1 MKMRKNR
8 TKMGF
13 TLAEVL
19 IVIAIIGILGGV
31 VAVNVARYFRSLTKL
46 EYDNY
51 AKSIFVAAQNHLI
64 MAEHEG
70 YLGRTDFGTK
80 EEAISGIPDSGNEVY
95 YFVVQNGNIGDTT
108 VLSLILPDNAVDA
121 AVQSQSYIIRYHK
134 PTAQVLDVFYWSEGG
149 RGGDLFNR
157 ASRYKHSYSDS
168 DYAAFLSNRSD
179 KEALT
184 DYGTDHSVIGYYGG
198 VEAQSKSPVK
208 VKDPSLVVHNEE
220 VLFVRITDPNA
231 DIETSLLELIIKGNT
246 SGGDPLHIFIDEKN
260 DNPFFSRIKPRRDLS
275 SDWNKE
281 HVYDIILDDITT
293 SGLHFSNLSAG
304 FHPGED
310 ITIYAAS
317 SNSEPSNVGYSAEA
331 VTNSLFEDSTTVKSG
346 TNVKPSVDAGIT
358 NFRHLEN
365 MSPAVS
371 GIADSATDAVKPV
384 YLESAKQQSNMDWNA
399 FRGNVNTLWGTW
411 KEPRD
416 HVRIFNKDSVPTGND
431 QYLPVDP
438 IVKLSYNGQKLSIK
452 NVSTNHSGDAGLFG
466 KLTNGSSVSDVE
478 LIDFEIRG
486 TTSAGALAGSMTNCE
501 VTNVLAHDSS
511 GRVVSAS
518 SGSAGGLIGSASGT
532 NVTKSAAALVVNGG
546 GSAGGLIG
554 SMTGGSVTTSYAGGH
569 TNKATYFTDSGDP
582 IYNVT
587 GATAGGLIG
596 SMSGGS
602 VSGSY
607 STCSASGS
615 TLAGGFVGSGGGTIS
630 NCYCTGLVSSTTS
643 GAFAGSLTENPTD
656 CQYFEIINEIKKDDN
671 GNDIA
676 GYNYLKPIGN
686 KSRTETSGIT
696 ALDATA
702 GTYEAFCGS
711 PNSWDS
717 AVPYDGTLKRNYSDS
732 FNLRTVYQIGQTP
745 KAKSTSADFVSTHYG
760 DWPAPEAF
768 VVNTCGSSGNPTH

>member
-19 IVIAIIGILGGV
+19 IVIAIIGILGGM

-149 RGGDLFNR
+149 RDGDLFNR

-331 VTNSLFEDSTTVKSG
+331 VTNSLFEDNTTVK
-346 TNVKPSVDAGIT
+346 TATVDAGIT

-371 GIADSATDAVKPV
+371 GIADSTTNTAKPV
-384 YLESAKQQSNMDWNA
+384 YLQSAKQQANLDWNT
-399 FRGNVNTLWGTW
+399 FRGKVNTLWSAW
-411 KEPRD
+411 KDTRD
-416 HVRIFNKDSVPTGND
+416 HVNIFNNAGTKMKDN

-438 IVKLSYNGQKLSIK
+438 VVKLSYNGQSHSIK
-452 NVSTNHSGDAGLFG
+452 NVSVDHSDSAGLFG
-466 KLTNGSSVSDVE
+466 RLSEGSSVSNLE
-478 LIDFEIRG
+478 LIDFTIKG
-486 TTSAGALAGSMTNCE
+486 TANANAGALAGTVTNCT
-501 VTNVLAHDSS
+501 VTNVLAHNSKS
-511 GRVVSAS
+511 GATVNVTA
-518 SGSAGGLIGSASGT
+518 SGSVGGLIGSMSGGS
-532 NVTKSAAALVVNGG
+532 VTKSAAALWVESSGS
-546 GSAGGLIG
+546 SAGGLIG
-554 SMTGGSVTTSYAGGH
+554 SMSGSTSTVSASYAGGH
-569 TNKATYFTDSGDP
+569 TENAKYSASKF
-582 IYNVT
+582 NVT
-587 GATAGGLIG
+587 GTTAGGLIG
-596 SMSGGS
+596 SMTGGS

-607 STCSASGS
+607 STCSASG
-615 TLAGGFVGSGGGTIS
+615 TTAGGFAGSGSGSIS
-630 NCYCTGLVSSTTS
+630 NCYCTGLVSGTTS
-643 GAFAGSLTENPTD
+643 GAFAGSLTTNPTD
-656 CQYFEIINEIKKDDN
+656 CQYFEIINQVPD
-671 GNDIA
+671 A
-676 GYNYLKPIGN
+676 SQGYVCLSSVGRGASNP
-686 KSRTETSGIT
+686 GIT
-696 ALDATA
+696 AFDATA
-702 GTYEAFCGS
+702 KTYDDFCGAS
-711 PNSWDS
+711 NSWDP
-717 AVPYDGTLKRNYSDS
+717 ANPYDTTLKGYYNGKY
-732 FNLRTVYQIGQTP
+732 NLKTVAQLGASVNT
-745 KAKSTSADFVSTHYG
+745 TDFVTTHYG

-768 VVNTCGSSGNPTH
+768 VVNK